1 MLKIT
6 PSFIHLHDVIIRVF
20 LLKTSLEHNLIET
33 YIAGESTWSMMLII
47 IHSQGNFRDSII
59 LLKNGFEHLTIILPS
74 SLRFHKDYHEIYDLV
89 ILLVEPYLM
98 LACVGVIYQ
107 VKWWSMY
114 Y

>member
-59 LLKNGFEHLTIILPS
+59 LLKNM
-74 SLRFHKDYHEIYDLV
+74 DLNRTSDNHFAV
-89 ILLVEPYLM
+89 IFK
-98 LACVGVIYQ
+98 I
-107 VKWWSMY
+107 S
-114 Y
+114 